1 MLLFWKGT
9 TKQGIIAG
17 VVVGTLA
24 SLFWIAVCPEM
35 FKTMYGLDPARAWV
49 PFSQPGLV
57 TIPLSF
63 AVIVGVS
70 LASVGKIEDRRE

>member
-1 MLLFWKGT
+1 LFWKGT

-17 VVVGTLA
+17 VVVGTIA
-24 SLFWIAVCPEM
+24 SLLWIAVCPEM
-35 FKTMYGLDPARAWV
+35 FKTMYGLDPNTAWV

-63 AVIVGVS
+63 LAIAIVS
-70 LASVGKIEDRRE
+70 QATKPSQR